1 MSTTTVSPDPVTAPV
16 ALTTEAGDRGEL
28 TIADKVV
35 EKLVLAAAAEV
46 DGIDT
51 TSRSGTLARSA
62 RASVQR
68 SGEQVEA
75 TLQTAVRYPHGLAAT
90 TDAARDRIRTR
101 LDEYTGL
108 TVSRIDV
115 TVTVLTGAAP
125 RPTGRVVA

>member
-16 ALTTEAGDRGEL
+16 ALSADAGDRGEL

-35 EKLVLAAAAEV
+35 EKLVVAAAAEV
-46 DGIDT
+46 EGIDT
-51 TSRSGTLARSA
+51 QSRSGTLGRAA
-62 RASVQR
+62 RATVTR
-68 SGEQVEA
+68 TGEQVEA

-90 TDAARDRIRTR
+90 ADAARDRIRTR

-108 TVSRIDV
+108 RVARIDV
-115 TVTVLTGAAP
+115 TVSVLTGAAP